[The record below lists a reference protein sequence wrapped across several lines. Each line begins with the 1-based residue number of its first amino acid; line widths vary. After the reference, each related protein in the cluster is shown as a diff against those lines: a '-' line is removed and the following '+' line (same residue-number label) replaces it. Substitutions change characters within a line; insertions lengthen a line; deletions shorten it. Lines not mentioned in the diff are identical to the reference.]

1 MDKFTLI
8 KFYLVFLH
16 VVKKNSSKN
25 MFVVIYQCC
34 KFIGRWSSVL
44 VWRCYTLTDPVFA
57 VQFCHNF
64 LFLQQFFL
72 SLQMQCNMVLGF
84 QSLVHQARNLL
95 CRTWPVWR
103 NLLRSTWPVWLLGL
117 ALIYFFCQYQ
127 YVCITQTTTKNI
139 TMHIKPTHK
148 KLEIAH

>member
-44 VWRCYTLTDPVFA
+44 VWRRYTLTDPVFA

-103 NLLRSTWPVWLLGL
+103 NLLCSTWPVWLLGL
-117 ALIYFFCQYQ
+117 ALIFFVANTNMFALLKPQLKTLQ
-127 YVCITQTTTKNI
+127 CILNQLPRKW
-139 TMHIKPTHK
+139 K
-148 KLEIAH
+148 